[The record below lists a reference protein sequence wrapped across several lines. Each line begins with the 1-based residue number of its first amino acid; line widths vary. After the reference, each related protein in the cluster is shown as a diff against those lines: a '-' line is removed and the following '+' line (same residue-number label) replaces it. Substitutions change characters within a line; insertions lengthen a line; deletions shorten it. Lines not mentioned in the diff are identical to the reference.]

1 MGASNYINHDNGI
14 FEIELET
21 FEQMKEWMLEEEQFE
36 WMVDEDGN
44 VSYEEVWDQLGYYNQ
59 DIVDEWLGHFAD
71 MVKHSNTGI
80 EVVIEKRYNASAYNK
95 GGKLIAK
102 LELVSGY
109 YDGVQ
114 VIVETDPEELFS
126 GEYFDTKAELYEEYT
141 PNNKRLL
148 KLVKDNTQHMEV
160 SARFSN
166 GETMYSLAQ

>member
-14 FEIELET
+14 FSIELET

-44 VSYEEVWDQLGYYNQ
+44 VSYEEVWDHLGYYNQ

-148 KLVKDNTQHMEV
+148 KLVKDNTQQIEV